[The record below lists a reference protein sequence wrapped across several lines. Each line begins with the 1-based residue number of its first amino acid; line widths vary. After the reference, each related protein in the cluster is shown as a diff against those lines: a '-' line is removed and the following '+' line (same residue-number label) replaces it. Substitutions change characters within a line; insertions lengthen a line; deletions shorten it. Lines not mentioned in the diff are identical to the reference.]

1 MEQDAQ
7 AAADKEAEKRRKEA
21 ELEALRAETEQ
32 LCRDAGMD
40 TRAQEWAVGGKT
52 RARWTAT
59 DCKRLRKTAE
69 ERLAARAAA
78 AEQPQATQQEDA
90 VRTVLC
96 PRTDERVAETVCNAC
111 GQRNGC
117 PEWEA

>member
-1 MEQDAQ
+1 M
-7 AAADKEAEKRRKEA
+7 RR
-21 ELEALRAETEQ
+21 Q
-32 LCRDAGMD
+32 
-40 TRAQEWAVGGKT
+40 
-52 RARWTAT
+52 
-59 DCKRLRKTAE
+59 AE

-96 PRTDERVAETVCNAC
+96 PRTDERVAETVCASC
-111 GQRNGC
+111 EQRNGC

>member
-1 MEQDAQ
+1 MTPSSASTTP
-7 AAADKEAEKRRKEA
+7 APGTK
-21 ELEALRAETEQ
+21 AET
-32 LCRDAGMD
+32 LALLH
-40 TRAQEWAVGGKT
+40 AHAFPVPPLLYFT

-78 AEQPQATQQEDA
+78 EQPQATQQEEDA
-90 VRTVLC
+90 VRTVPC
-96 PRTDERVAETVCNAC
+96 PRTGERVAETVCNAC